1 MNIEPIGYIKTDFT
15 SKFGIPRQSGRIKG
29 NIGEII
35 FKKPY
40 NSYDY
45 IKGIEQFSHLWIIWG
60 FSENENKE
68 KHATVRP
75 PRLGGNKRIGVFA
88 SRSPFRPNNL
98 ALSCVKLVKINRTGN
113 DYSLIIDGADM
124 LNGSPVFDI
133 KPYIKYTDSVS
144 QAKSGFA
151 QDAEHH
157 TLTITSGAEL
167 LDILP
172 QEKRETLAAVLQDD
186 PRPSYHND
194 PKRIYGFEYSGYEI
208 KFRVNENELQITDIT
223 QL

>member
-1 MNIEPIGYIKTDFT
+1 
-15 SKFGIPRQSGRIKG
+15 
-29 NIGEII
+29 
-35 FKKPY
+35 
-40 NSYDY
+40 
-45 IKGIEQFSHLWIIWG
+45 
-60 FSENENKE
+60 
-68 KHATVRP
+68 
-75 PRLGGNKRIGVFA
+75 
-88 SRSPFRPNNL
+88 
-98 ALSCVKLVKINRTGN
+98 
-113 DYSLIIDGADM
+113 M
-124 LNGSPVFDI
+124 LNGSPVFEI
-133 KPYIKYTDSVS
+133 KPYIKSTDPVS
-144 QAKSGFA
+144 QAKSGFT

-157 TLTITSGAEL
+157 RLTITSGAEL

>member
-1 MNIEPIGYIKTDFT
+1 MNIEPVGYIKTDFT

-144 QAKSGFA
+144 QAKSGFV

-157 TLTITSGAEL
+157 RLTITSGAEL

>member
-1 MNIEPIGYIKTDFT
+1 MNIEPVGYIKTDFT

-157 TLTITSGAEL
+157 RLTITSGAKL